1 MSLDRVPR
9 PIAQIEST
17 GSSLLRAWRE
27 EADRLD
33 VAAYAAIAATP
44 TPTMDAGLRRLSR
57 AADKSRLWLGCATL
71 LAVVGG
77 ERGRAA
83 AVNGLASIA
92 LIQPSST
99 SCSSRSAI
107 GAGRTDTRTRCRWP
121 VR

>member
-1 MSLDRVPR
+1 MRSCMSLDRVPR
-9 PIAQIEST
+9 PTAQIEST

-57 AADKSRLWLGCATL
+57 AADKSRLRLGSAAL

-77 ERGRAA
+77 
-83 AVNGLASIA
+83 
-92 LIQPSST
+92 
-99 SCSSRSAI
+99 
-107 GAGRTDTRTRCRWP
+107 
-121 VR
+121 